1 MVMDNRNIFE
11 GKKLLKSSQWLLY
24 WFYNIFY
31 ALLWKKKNI
40 YGISGVGINI
50 YETPGDAK
58 VYVTT
63 HTVPGIG
70 RPPLHITSTSKPTY
84 VYIYM
89 KKKKKKKDRNR
100 TRMKTIHS
108 Q

>member
-1 MVMDNRNIFE
+1 MK
-11 GKKLLKSSQWLLY
+11 KKLLKSSQWLLY

-50 YETPGDAK
+50 YGMSYLYISFFFASWHSIHKYIYIKKPNTETPGDAK

-63 HTVPGIG
+63 HTVPGID
-70 RPPLHITSTSKPTY
+70 RPKES
-84 VYIYM
+84 
-89 KKKKKKKDRNR
+89 
-100 TRMKTIHS
+100 S
-108 Q
+108 QIFIQETN